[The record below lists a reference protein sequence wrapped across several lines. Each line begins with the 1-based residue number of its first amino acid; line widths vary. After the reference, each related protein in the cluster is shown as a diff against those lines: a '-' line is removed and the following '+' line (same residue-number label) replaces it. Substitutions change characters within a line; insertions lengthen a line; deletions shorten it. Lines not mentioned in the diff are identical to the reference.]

1 MQLNNDLNNMQ
12 IYCDESGF
20 TGNRLLDADQPIFTF
35 ASVASNEEETQ
46 FIVEKIIKD
55 YGIQNGEIKSGN
67 LVKNQKGLR
76 ALDEI
81 LEILD
86 GRYKICICD
95 KKYTI
100 AGKFFEYIF
109 EPALAAKNSIFY
121 GMNFHRFITDYLH
134 LKLVT
139 QDKSA
144 EVFFEEFY
152 KVMKDGVDTPTKSL
166 FQIINNQS
174 DLVLDQIQKF
184 AHYNKDSFLYEMDGY
199 LGEGSGKWILD
210 ITTTCLFSSLGKWG
224 QKIDILDV
232 YCDSSKPL
240 NANQEIFN
248 SMVGRTEKKSQIHE
262 QMNLEQPLT
271 FNLKRPVQM
280 VDSKNFYGIQLADAI
295 AGSFNYAYKNIKDEK
310 NQLAQK
316 WMNKIFRDESILV
329 TFLGG
334 DYEYA
339 NIEKASA
346 MLNWLTLNH
355 IVQKCE
361 RGLPVLDNI
370 SNEINFLKYQ
380 ILSNRPSHIKV
391 LDI

>member
-1 MQLNNDLNNMQ
+1 MQLKNDLNNLK

-20 TGNRLLDADQPIFTF
+20 TGNKLLDVNQPIFTF
-35 ASVASNEEETQ
+35 ASVASNEEEAK

-67 LVKNQKGLR
+67 LVKSQKGLR
-76 ALDEI
+76 ALDEV

-95 KKYTI
+95 KKYVI

-109 EPALAAKNSIFY
+109 EPALAQKNSIFY
-121 GMNFHRFITDYLH
+121 RINFHRFITDYLH

-144 EVFFEEFY
+144 EVIFEEFY
-152 KVMKDGVDTPTKSL
+152 KVMKEGVDAPTTSL
-166 FQIINNQS
+166 FKIVSTAS

-184 AHYNKDSFLYEMDGY
+184 AHYNKDSFLEEMDGY
-199 LGEGSGKWILD
+199 LGNGSGKWLLD

-224 QKIDILDV
+224 QEIDILDV

-240 NANQEIFN
+240 NANQEVFN
-248 SMVGRTEKKSQIHE
+248 VMVERIEKKSQILE

-271 FNLKRPVQM
+271 FHIKQPIQL
-280 VDSKNFYGIQLADAI
+280 VDSKSFYGIQLADAI
-295 AGSFNYAYKNIKDEK
+295 AGSFNYAYKNFKDKE
-310 NQLAQK
+310 NQFAQK
-316 WMNKIFRDESILV
+316 WMNKIFRDESALV

-339 NIEKASA
+339 NVEKASV
-346 MLNWLTLNH
+346 MLNWLILNH
-355 IVQKCE
+355 MVQKCDE
-361 RGLPVLDNI
+361 GLPILDNI
-370 SNEINFLKYQ
+370 GNEILYLRRQ
-380 ILSNRPSHIKV
+380 ILLNPPPNVKV
-391 LDI
+391 WNI

>member
-35 ASVASNEEETQ
+35 ASVASNEEEAQ

-67 LVKNQKGLR
+67 LVKNPKGLR

-121 GMNFHRFITDYLH
+121 RMNFHRFITDYLH

-144 EVFFEEFY
+144 EVIFEEFY
-152 KVMKDGVDTPTKSL
+152 KVMKEGVDTPTKSL

-184 AHYNKDSFLYEMDGY
+184 AHYNKDSFLSEMDGY

-248 SMVGRTEKKSQIHE
+248 SMVGRTERKSQIYE
-262 QMNLEQPLT
+262 QFNLELPLT
-271 FNLKRPVQM
+271 FNLKQPIQM
-280 VDSKNFYGIQLADAI
+280 VDSKSFYGIQLADAI
-295 AGSFNYAYKNIKDEK
+295 AGSFNYAYKNIKDK
-310 NQLAQK
+310 QNTFSLK
-316 WMNKIFRDESILV
+316 WMNKIFQDESILA
-329 TFLGG
+329 TYLGG

-339 NIEKASA
+339 NIKNASA

-355 IVQKCE
+355 IVQKCDN
-361 RGLPVLDNI
+361 GLPILENI
-370 SNEINFLKYQ
+370 SNEIVFLRRQ
-380 ILSNRPSHIKV
+380 IILNSPSNVTIW
-391 LDI
+391 DI

>member
-1 MQLNNDLNNMQ
+1 MQLKNDLNNLK

-20 TGNRLLDADQPIFTF
+20 TGNKLLDVDQPIFTF
-35 ASVASNEEETQ
+35 ASVASNEEEAK

-67 LVKNQKGLR
+67 LVKSQKGLR
-76 ALDEI
+76 ALDEV

-95 KKYTI
+95 KKYVI

-109 EPALAAKNSIFY
+109 EPALAQKNSIFY
-121 GMNFHRFITDYLH
+121 RINFHRFITDYLH

-144 EVFFEEFY
+144 EVIFEEFY
-152 KVMKDGVDTPTKSL
+152 KVMKEGVDTPTASL
-166 FQIINNQS
+166 FKIVSTAS

-184 AHYNKDSFLYEMDGY
+184 AHYNKDSFLEEMDGY
-199 LGEGSGKWILD
+199 LGNGSGKWLLD

-224 QKIDILDV
+224 QEIDILDV

-240 NANQEIFN
+240 NANQEVFN
-248 SMVGRTEKKSQIHE
+248 VMVERTEKKSQILE
-262 QMNLEQPLT
+262 QMNREQPLT
-271 FNLKRPVQM
+271 FHIKQPIQL
-280 VDSKNFYGIQLADAI
+280 VDSKSFYGIQLADAI
-295 AGSFNYAYKNIKDEK
+295 AGSFNYAYKNFKDKE
-310 NQLAQK
+310 NQFAQK
-316 WMNKIFRDESILV
+316 WMNKIFRDESTLV

-339 NIEKASA
+339 NVEKASV
-346 MLNWLTLNH
+346 MLNWLILNH
-355 IVQKCE
+355 MVQKCDE
-361 RGLPVLDNI
+361 GLPILDNI
-370 SNEINFLKYQ
+370 SNEILYLRHQ
-380 ILSNRPSHIKV
+380 ILLNPPPNVKV
-391 LDI
+391 WNI

>member
-35 ASVASNEEETQ
+35 ASVASNEEEAQ

-67 LVKNQKGLR
+67 LVKNPKGLR

-109 EPALAAKNSIFY
+109 EPSLAQKNSIFY
-121 GMNFHRFITDYLH
+121 GINFHRFITDYLH

-144 EVFFEEFY
+144 EVIFEEFY
-152 KVMKDGVDTPTKSL
+152 TVMKQGVDTPTEFL
-166 FQIINNQS
+166 FHIVSNQQ

-248 SMVGRTEKKSQIHE
+248 SMVGRTERKSQIYE
-262 QMNLEQPLT
+262 QLNLEQPLT
-271 FNLKRPVQM
+271 FNLKQPIQM
-280 VDSKNFYGIQLADAI
+280 VDSKSFYGIQLADAI
-295 AGSFNYAYKNIKDEK
+295 AGSFNYAYKNIKDK
-310 NQLAQK
+310 QNTFALK
-316 WMNKIFRDESILV
+316 WMNKIFQDESVLV
-329 TFLGG
+329 TYLGG
-334 DYEYA
+334 DYGYA
-339 NIEKASA
+339 NIENASA

-355 IVQKCE
+355 IVQKCDK
-361 RGLPVLDNI
+361 GLPILDNI
-370 SNEINFLKYQ
+370 SNEILYLRHQ
-380 ILSNRPSHIKV
+380 ILLNPPPNVRVWNI
-391 LDI
+391 

>member
-1 MQLNNDLNNMQ
+1 MQLNNDLNNLQ

-35 ASVASNEEETQ
+35 ASVASNEQESKY
-46 FIVEKIIKD
+46 IVEKVIQK

-67 LVKNQKGLR
+67 LVKSPKGLR

-95 KKYTI
+95 KKYVI

-109 EPALAAKNSIFY
+109 EPALAQKNSIFY
-121 GMNFHRFITDYLH
+121 GINFHRFITDYLH

-144 EVFFEEFY
+144 EVIFEEFY
-152 KVMKDGVDTPTKSL
+152 TVMKQGVDTPTESL
-166 FQIINNQS
+166 FHLVSNQP
-174 DLVLDQIQKF
+174 DPVLSQIQKF
-184 AHYNKDSFLYEMDGY
+184 AHYNKDSFLYEMEGY
-199 LGEGSGKWILD
+199 LGEGAGKWILD

-224 QKIDILDV
+224 QEIDILDV

-248 SMVGRTEKKSQIHE
+248 NMVGRTEKKSQIHE
-262 QMNLEQPLT
+262 KMNLEQPLT
-271 FNLKRPVQM
+271 FNLKQPVQM
-280 VDSKNFYGIQLADAI
+280 VDSKSFYGIQLADAI
-295 AGSFNYAYKNIKDEK
+295 AGSFNYAYKNFKDEN
-310 NQLAQK
+310 NQFAQK
-316 WMNKIFRDESILV
+316 WMNKIFQEENILV

-346 MLNWLTLNH
+346 MLNWLILNH
-355 IVQKCE
+355 IVQKCDD
-361 RGLPVLDNI
+361 GLPILDNI
-370 SNEINFLKYQ
+370 SDE
-380 ILSNRPSHIKV
+380 ILSLRQLILLSPPPNVKV
-391 LDI
+391 WNI

>member
-1 MQLNNDLNNMQ
+1 MQLNNNLNSLQ

-20 TGNRLLDADQPIFTF
+20 TGNRLLDVDQPIFTF
-35 ASVASNEEETQ
+35 ASVASNEQEAKY
-46 FIVEKIIKD
+46 IVEKIIKD

-67 LVKNQKGLR
+67 LVKSQKGLR

-86 GRYKICICD
+86 ERYKICICD
-95 KKYTI
+95 KKYAI

-109 EPALAAKNSIFY
+109 EPALAQKNSIFY
-121 GMNFHRFITDYLH
+121 GINFHRFITDYLH

-144 EVFFEEFY
+144 EVIFEEFY
-152 KVMKDGVDTPTKSL
+152 KIMKEGVDTPTASL
-166 FQIINNQS
+166 FKIVSSQS

-184 AHYNKDSFLYEMDGY
+184 AHYNKDTFLEEMDGY
-199 LGEGSGKWILD
+199 LGNGSGKWLLD

-224 QKIDILDV
+224 QEIDILDV

-248 SMVGRTEKKSQIHE
+248 CMVGRTEKKSQIHE
-262 QMNLEQPLT
+262 QMNLEQPIT
-271 FNLKRPVQM
+271 FNLKQPVQM
-280 VDSKNFYGIQLADAI
+280 VDSKSFYGIQLADAI
-295 AGSFNYAYKNIKDEK
+295 AGSFNYAYKNIQDEK
-310 NQLAQK
+310 NQFAQK
-316 WMNKIFRDESILV
+316 WMSKIFQDKSILV

-334 DYEYA
+334 DFEYA

-346 MLNWLTLNH
+346 MLNWLILNH
-355 IVQKCE
+355 IVQKCDN
-361 RGLPVLDNI
+361 GLPILDNI
-370 SNEINFLKYQ
+370 SDE
-380 ILSNRPSHIKV
+380 ILSLRQLILLNPPPNVKV
-391 LDI
+391 WNI

>member
-1 MQLNNDLNNMQ
+1 MQLKNDLNNLK

-20 TGNRLLDADQPIFTF
+20 TGNKLLDVDQPIFTF
-35 ASVASNEEETQ
+35 ASVASNEEEAK

-67 LVKNQKGLR
+67 LVKSQKGLR
-76 ALDEI
+76 ALDEV

-95 KKYTI
+95 KKYVI

-109 EPALAAKNSIFY
+109 EPALAQKNSIFY
-121 GMNFHRFITDYLH
+121 RINFHRFITDYLH

-144 EVFFEEFY
+144 EVIFEEFY
-152 KVMKDGVDTPTKSL
+152 KVMKEGVDTPTASL
-166 FQIINNQS
+166 FKIVSTAS

-184 AHYNKDSFLYEMDGY
+184 AHYNKDSFLEEMDGY
-199 LGEGSGKWILD
+199 LGNGSGKWLLD

-224 QKIDILDV
+224 QEIDILDV
-232 YCDSSKPL
+232 YCDSSRPL
-240 NANQEIFN
+240 NANQEVFN
-248 SMVGRTEKKSQIHE
+248 VMVERTEKKSQILE

-271 FNLKRPVQM
+271 FHIKQPIQL
-280 VDSKNFYGIQLADAI
+280 VDSKSFYGIQLADAI
-295 AGSFNYAYKNIKDEK
+295 AGSFNYAYKNFKDKE
-310 NQLAQK
+310 NQFAQK
-316 WMNKIFRDESILV
+316 WMNKIFRDESALV

-339 NIEKASA
+339 NVEKASV
-346 MLNWLTLNH
+346 MLNWLILNH
-355 IVQKCE
+355 MVKKCDE
-361 RGLPVLDNI
+361 GLPILDNI
-370 SNEINFLKYQ
+370 SNEILYLRHQ
-380 ILSNRPSHIKV
+380 ILLNPPPNVKV
-391 LDI
+391 WNI

>member
-1 MQLNNDLNNMQ
+1 MQLKNDLNNLK

-20 TGNRLLDADQPIFTF
+20 TGNKLLDVDQPIFTF
-35 ASVASNEEETQ
+35 ASVASNEEEAK

-67 LVKNQKGLR
+67 LVKSQKGLR
-76 ALDEI
+76 ALDEV

-95 KKYTI
+95 KKYVI

-109 EPALAAKNSIFY
+109 EPALAQKNSIFY
-121 GMNFHRFITDYLH
+121 RINFHRFITDYLH

-144 EVFFEEFY
+144 EVIFEEFY
-152 KVMKDGVDTPTKSL
+152 KVMKEGVDTPTASL
-166 FQIINNQS
+166 FKIVSTAS

-184 AHYNKDSFLYEMDGY
+184 AHYNKDSFLEEMDGY
-199 LGEGSGKWILD
+199 LGNGSGKWLLD

-224 QKIDILDV
+224 QEIDILDV

-248 SMVGRTEKKSQIHE
+248 VMVERTEKKSQILE

-271 FNLKRPVQM
+271 FRIKQPIQL
-280 VDSKNFYGIQLADAI
+280 VDSKSFYGIQLADAI
-295 AGSFNYAYKNIKDEK
+295 AGSFNYAYKNFKDKE
-310 NQLAQK
+310 NQFAQK
-316 WMNKIFRDESILV
+316 WMNKIFGDESALV

-339 NIEKASA
+339 NVEKASV
-346 MLNWLTLNH
+346 MLNWLILNH
-355 IVQKCE
+355 MVQKCDE
-361 RGLPVLDNI
+361 GLPILDNI
-370 SNEINFLKYQ
+370 SNEILYLRHK
-380 ILSNRPSHIKV
+380 ILLNPPPNVKV
-391 LDI
+391 WNI

>member
-1 MQLNNDLNNMQ
+1 MQLNNDLNNLQ

-35 ASVASNEEETQ
+35 ASVASNEQESKY
-46 FIVEKIIKD
+46 IVEKVIQK

-67 LVKNQKGLR
+67 LVKSPKGLR

-95 KKYTI
+95 KKYVI

-109 EPALAAKNSIFY
+109 EPALAQKNSIFY
-121 GMNFHRFITDYLH
+121 GINFHRFITDYLH

-144 EVFFEEFY
+144 EVIFEEFY
-152 KVMKDGVDTPTKSL
+152 TVMKQGVDTPTESL
-166 FQIINNQS
+166 FHLVSNQP
-174 DLVLDQIQKF
+174 DPVLSQIQKF
-184 AHYNKDSFLYEMDGY
+184 AHYNKDSFLYEMEGY
-199 LGEGSGKWILD
+199 LGEGAGKWILD

-224 QKIDILDV
+224 QEIDILDV

-248 SMVGRTEKKSQIHE
+248 NMVGRTEKKSQIHE
-262 QMNLEQPLT
+262 KMNLEQPLT
-271 FNLKRPVQM
+271 FNLKQPVQM
-280 VDSKNFYGIQLADAI
+280 VDSKSFYGIQLADAI
-295 AGSFNYAYKNIKDEK
+295 AGSFNYAYKNFKDEN
-310 NQLAQK
+310 NQFAQK
-316 WMNKIFRDESILV
+316 WMNKIFQEENILV

-346 MLNWLTLNH
+346 MLNWLILNH
-355 IVQKCE
+355 IVQKCDD
-361 RGLPVLDNI
+361 GLPILDNI
-370 SNEINFLKYQ
+370 SDE
-380 ILSNRPSHIKV
+380 ILSLRQLILLSPPP
-391 LDI
+391 

>member
-1 MQLNNDLNNMQ
+1 MQLNNDLNNLQ

-35 ASVASNEEETQ
+35 ASVASNEQESKY
-46 FIVEKIIKD
+46 IVEKVIQK
-55 YGIQNGEIKSGN
+55 YRIQNGEIKSGN
-67 LVKNQKGLR
+67 LVKSPKGLR

-95 KKYTI
+95 KKYVI

-109 EPALAAKNSIFY
+109 EPALAQKNSIFY
-121 GMNFHRFITDYLH
+121 GINFHRFITDYLH

-144 EVFFEEFY
+144 EVIFEEFY
-152 KVMKDGVDTPTKSL
+152 TVMKQGVDTPTESL
-166 FQIINNQS
+166 FHLVSNQP
-174 DLVLDQIQKF
+174 DPVLSQIQKF
-184 AHYNKDSFLYEMDGY
+184 AHYNKDSFLYEMEGY
-199 LGEGSGKWILD
+199 LGEGAGKWILD

-248 SMVGRTEKKSQIHE
+248 NMVGRTEKKSQIHE
-262 QMNLEQPLT
+262 KMNLEQPLT
-271 FNLKRPVQM
+271 FNLKQPVQM
-280 VDSKNFYGIQLADAI
+280 VDSKSFYGIQLADAI
-295 AGSFNYAYKNIKDEK
+295 AGSFNYAYKNIKDEN
-310 NQLAQK
+310 NQFAQK
-316 WMNKIFRDESILV
+316 WMNKIFQDENILV

-334 DYEYA
+334 NYEYA
-339 NIEKASA
+339 NIEKASS
-346 MLNWLTLNH
+346 MLNWLILNH
-355 IVQKCE
+355 IVQKCDD
-361 RGLPVLDNI
+361 GLPILDNI
-370 SNEINFLKYQ
+370 SDE
-380 ILSNRPSHIKV
+380 ILSLRQLILLNPPPNVKV
-391 LDI
+391 WNI

>member
-1 MQLNNDLNNMQ
+1 MQLKNDLTNLK

-20 TGNRLLDADQPIFTF
+20 TGNKLLDVDQPIFTF
-35 ASVASNEEETQ
+35 ASVASNEEEAK

-67 LVKNQKGLR
+67 LVKSQKGLR
-76 ALDEI
+76 ALDEV

-95 KKYTI
+95 KKYVI

-109 EPALAAKNSIFY
+109 EPALAQKNSIFY
-121 GMNFHRFITDYLH
+121 RINFHRFITDYLH

-144 EVFFEEFY
+144 EVIFEEFY
-152 KVMKDGVDTPTKSL
+152 KIMKEGVDTPTASL
-166 FQIINNQS
+166 FKIVSTAS

-184 AHYNKDSFLYEMDGY
+184 AHYNKDSFLEEMDGY
-199 LGEGSGKWILD
+199 LGNGSGKWLLD

-224 QKIDILDV
+224 QEIDILDV

-240 NANQEIFN
+240 NANQEVFN
-248 SMVGRTEKKSQIHE
+248 VMVERIEKKSQILE

-271 FNLKRPVQM
+271 FHIKQPIQL
-280 VDSKNFYGIQLADAI
+280 VDSKSFYGIQLADAI
-295 AGSFNYAYKNIKDEK
+295 AGSFNYAYKNFKDKE
-310 NQLAQK
+310 NQFAQK
-316 WMNKIFRDESILV
+316 WMNKIFRDESALV

-339 NIEKASA
+339 NVEKASV
-346 MLNWLTLNH
+346 MLNWLILNH
-355 IVQKCE
+355 MVQKCDE
-361 RGLPVLDNI
+361 GLPILDNI
-370 SNEINFLKYQ
+370 GNEILYLRHQ
-380 ILSNRPSHIKV
+380 ILLNPPPNVKV
-391 LDI
+391 WNI